1 VHSRVIK
8 KLDILIVKAFVGPFV
23 ATFFITTFVLVLQ
36 FMWLYI
42 DDVVGKGVDAITV
55 LRLLMYVAAT
65 MVPLSLPLA
74 VLLSSI
80 MTLGNLGE
88 TYELVA
94 IKSAGISL
102 LRFLRPLFV
111 VSLLITVIAFFFNNN
126 ILPIANLKMNTIKYD
141 IIVTKPAFDIKEG
154 VFYDRIE
161 GFVIKIGK
169 KEQDDSTIRSVVIY
183 EQNSSGQQ
191 DNMIIADS
199 GTMVVTPDKQSLI
212 FTLKNGT
219 RYQEKNDRANAAGG
233 SELVRMNFKT
243 YKKVMDL
250 SSFRLN
256 KTDDSTF
263 KHNFQMLSI
272 LQLGRSIDSIKQVR
286 TAYVRQSEKIAGSQF
301 KFPAYLDTSGWADV
315 EKTPDAPSRFLLPIG
330 WARDSVHKAWVVARH
345 VQDSVQKVHDS
356 LRRLGPGRTA
366 LPATVGGTPA
376 TAGNPAP
383 PATAGRTASPPGQG
397 PGWHTPTGTA
407 PATAGNQALATV
419 PKTPP
424 GSPTAVNRPNNL
436 HPTKTPKQPGTTA
449 AVHPL
454 VHTPLQTPSTHN
466 QTLPHPFV
474 PGQTAVHPAP
484 PPFHPTQPAVHGNP
498 ATVTHPV
505 TGTAPLYFA
514 TEPLPVP
521 KDPPGLSMNDL
532 VPDSMRTRIIERS
545 ISAVNAAK
553 VSLYQPVALYDTQN
567 GNLRQHE
574 MAWHEK
580 ITLAIACMV
589 MFLIGAPLGSII
601 RRGGI
606 GLPLVF
612 AVIFFIIFFLLN
624 NFGRKFVSQD
634 VMTPVAGMWMSTY
647 VLTPIGLFL
656 IYKALHDS
664 QLFNK
669 EFYFRLTRRLKAM
682 VVRISRRRRASVV

>member
-8 KLDILIVKAFVGPFV
+8 KLDLLIIKAFVGPFV
-23 ATFFITTFVLVLQ
+23 ATFFITAFVLVLQ

-42 DDVVGKGVDAITV
+42 DDVVGKGVDTITV
-55 LRLLMYVAAT
+55 LRLLMYVSAT
-65 MVPLSLPLA
+65 VVPLALPLA

-111 VSLLITVIAFFFNNN
+111 VSLIITVIAFFFNNN
-126 ILPIANLKMNTIKYD
+126 VLPIANLKMNTLKYD
-141 IIVTKPAFDIKEG
+141 IIVSKPAFDIKEG

-169 KEQDDSTIRSVVIY
+169 KERDDSTIRNVVIY

-212 FTLKNGT
+212 FTLKNGS

-272 LQLGRSIDSIKQVR
+272 LQLGHSIDSIKEVR
-286 TAYVRQSEKIAGSQF
+286 TAYVRQSERVAGSQF
-301 KFPAYLDTSGWADV
+301 KFPAYLDTSGWAEV
-315 EKTPDAPSRFLLPIG
+315 EKTRDTPSRFLLPLG

-356 LRRLGPGRTA
+356 LRRLGPGRT
-366 LPATVGGTPA
+366 PATVGGMPG
-376 TAGNPAP
+376 TAGNPA
-383 PATAGRTASPPGQG
+383 GRPPGQG
-397 PGWHTPTGTA
+397 PGWRTPTGIAPNQPPATA
-407 PATAGNQALATV
+407 PA
-419 PKTPP
+419 
-424 GSPTAVNRPNNL
+424 
-436 HPTKTPKQPGTTA
+436 
-449 AVHPL
+449 
-454 VHTPLQTPSTHN
+454 THN
-466 QTLPHPFV
+466 QTLPHPFI
-474 PGQTAVHPAP
+474 PAQTAAHPTH
-484 PPFHPTQPAVHGNP
+484 PPFQPNQPAVHTNPAAGTHPATGINP
-498 ATVTHPV
+498 ATVTNRSNGINPV

-514 TEPLPVP
+514 TDPLPVP
-521 KDPPGLSMNDL
+521 KDPPGLAVNDL
-532 VPDSMRTRIIERS
+532 VPDSLRTRIIERS

-580 ITLAIACMV
+580 ITLAISCMV

-669 EFYFRLTRRLKAM
+669 EFYFRLTRRFKAM